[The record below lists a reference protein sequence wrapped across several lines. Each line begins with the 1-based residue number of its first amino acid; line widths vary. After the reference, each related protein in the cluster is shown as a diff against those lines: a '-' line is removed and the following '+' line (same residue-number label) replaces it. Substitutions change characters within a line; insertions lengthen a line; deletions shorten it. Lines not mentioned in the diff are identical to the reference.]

1 MCMQCVAQGAPFVGV
16 AVTML
21 NRRNI
26 KNWATD
32 TWERAHRNAP
42 VPARDEPDTTPDVY
56 PGPAPGL
63 APAPATTRT
72 SMAEETVGARV

>member
-26 KNWATD
+26 KTLVAD
-32 TWERAHRNAP
+32 RLHRTHRVAA
-42 VPARDEPDTTPDVY
+42 V
-56 PGPAPGL
+56 
-63 APAPATTRT
+63 PAPAVPASIPAGGPRPDHDPHAVDATVETT
-72 SMAEETVGARV
+72 AEPVGATV

>member
-26 KNWATD
+26 KNWATH
-32 TWERAHRNAP
+32 TWHGANRMGLTSAEAVCDGPVSGAHQGSLVQKASVGCSERR
-42 VPARDEPDTTPDVY
+42 R
-56 PGPAPGL
+56 
-63 APAPATTRT
+63 
-72 SMAEETVGARV
+72 

>member
-26 KNWATD
+26 KTLIADRVQRT
-32 TWERAHRNAP
+32 HRTAQ
-42 VPARDEPDTTPDVY
+42 
-56 PGPAPGL
+56 
-63 APAPATTRT
+63 APAPAVPATIPDDGPGPDPDPLPADATHPT
-72 SMAEETVGARV
+72 SAEPVGATF

>member
-26 KNWATD
+26 KKL
-32 TWERAHRNAP
+32 
-42 VPARDEPDTTPDVY
+42 
-56 PGPAPGL
+56 GG
-63 APAPATTRT
+63 
-72 SMAEETVGARV
+72 

>member
-26 KNWATD
+26 KTMVADRLQRTPRVTEAQAPAVPANIPDGGSGPNLDSLAADATIQ
-32 TWERAHRNAP
+32 TTAEPVGAP
-42 VPARDEPDTTPDVY
+42 V
-56 PGPAPGL
+56 
-63 APAPATTRT
+63 
-72 SMAEETVGARV
+72 